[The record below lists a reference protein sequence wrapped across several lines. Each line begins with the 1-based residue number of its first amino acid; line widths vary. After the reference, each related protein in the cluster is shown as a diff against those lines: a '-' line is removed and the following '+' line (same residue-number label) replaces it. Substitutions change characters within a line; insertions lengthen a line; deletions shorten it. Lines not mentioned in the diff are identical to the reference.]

1 MQQSAPR
8 SLGGE
13 AVKHLIPLVAGL
25 FLIVTFLPKTPTPP
39 PAVTGPVAAA
49 LRSAPSADR
58 AYIAGIYKAL
68 ADVTRRDQGRQITT
82 TSVWRAVH
90 QSALRLA
97 ADSSNVK
104 GKYKGLD
111 VAVEETLAQHFSL
124 DEAPMTDEL
133 MEQIVAGCKDVEAQ
147 CLGN

>member
-1 MQQSAPR
+1 MQQPSPC

-13 AVKHLIPLVAGL
+13 AVKHIAPIIAGL
-25 FLIVTFLPKTPTPP
+25 ILLLTFLPPTPP
-39 PAVTGPVAAA
+39 PAVTGPVATA

-90 QSALRLA
+90 TSALRLA

-104 GKYKGLD
+104 GKYPGLD
-111 VAVEETLAQHFSL
+111 LAVEQTLAKHFSL
-124 DEAPMTDEL
+124 DEAPMTEEL
-133 MEQIVAGCKDVEAQ
+133 IGQIAAGCKDVEAQ
-147 CLGN
+147 CREN